1 MIVYIPLSRKY
12 IALVSECDETRLRAH
27 KWHASG
33 YGRRIYAIRRVR
45 DPETGKSQTIRMH
58 REIMHASPG
67 YMVDHINHDTLDNR
81 RENLRLCTN
90 TENACNRRKTRGTS
104 QYKGVYR
111 SCIYSCWE
119 ASIQVNGRSIYL
131 GRFTDER
138 DAARAYNVA
147 ALKYHGTFACL
158 NDIEEP

>member
-12 IALVSECDETRLRAH
+12 IARVSECDEPRLRAH
-27 KWHASG
+27 KWRTSG
-33 YGRRIYAIRRVR
+33 YGRHIYAVRTVR
-45 DPETGKSQTIRMH
+45 DPETGKYQSIRMH
-58 REIMHASPG
+58 REIMNAPPG

-81 RENLRLCTN
+81 RENLRLCTYA
-90 TENACNRRKTRGTS
+90 ENARNRRKTRGTS

-111 SCIYSCWE
+111 PWNDSCWW
-119 ASIQVNGRSIYL
+119 ASIKVNRRTIHL
-131 GRFTDER
+131 GWFTAER
-138 DAARAYNVA
+138 DAARAYNAA